1 MLLLLWNIIL
11 FALKCYVLGS
21 CLIYLSVE
29 AVELLTVLFLHMNYL
44 FSIGLLDYNITGIFS
59 LNLRVTIRVL
69 IVLILGFFI
78 FIINIALSLIWRLSM
93 FLLIFIRLNTGAA
106 RIIIIIRV
114 LNLWDLLFLLIRV
127 HNLTLCF
134 YLR

>member
-1 MLLLLWNIIL
+1 MLLYIIL
-11 FALKCYVLGS
+11 FALKCYELGS
-21 CLIYLSVE
+21 CLIYLGVE
-29 AVELLTVLFLHMNYL
+29 AVELLAVLVLHMIFL
-44 FSIGLLDYNITGIFS
+44 FSIGLLDYNITGILS
-59 LNLRVTIRVL
+59 LNLRLTIRVL

-114 LNLWDLLFLLIRV
+114 LNL
-127 HNLTLCF
+127 
-134 YLR
+134 